1 MRDRVCSLKLGSG
14 EMTDSRGGTST
25 RCGSARSRAWIGQ
38 LSAACTA
45 TARRR
50 RCATSR
56 PTRPGSRSSCAATR
70 TATSA
75 SAVGGTWPIGR
86 RGGPHLTGCL
96 LRLMRHRSGFLPV
109 ALDSLRKAEAAALE
123 PERQQKHFRN
133 FATLF
138 ATREPGVDQGSRS
151 LGDFADR
158 VYTEPTGRL
167 RSTPPGRGSRPC
179 MLCRSGEGVLAAA
192 TRRPHCTRPSP
203 RLWQRSEMSRV
214 RHKWLPPP
222 SPPPTPGVRT
232 MKCSAS

>member
-1 MRDRVCSLKLGSG
+1 MAQRGRGLGSG
-14 EMTDSRGGTST
+14 NCPRRAQPRRGDGV
-25 RCGSARSRAWIGQ
+25 
-38 LSAACTA
+38 
-45 TARRR
+45 ARRAGRHAPAPARPVR
-50 RCATSR
+50 RLAPQHRPRRWRQLGQSGGAAVLTSPR
-56 PTRPGSRSSCAATR
+56 
-70 TATSA
+70 
-75 SAVGGTWPIGR
+75 
-86 RGGPHLTGCL
+86 CL
-96 LRLMRHRSGFLPV
+96 LRLMRHYSRSGFLPV

-214 RHKWLPPP
+214 HHNWLPLSPP
-222 SPPPTPGVRT
+222 PPPTPGVRT